1 MTNTIDLINLE
12 SLLPMRSSYIFNI
25 VTEVPQNQTN
35 NNIFTKL
42 GKAAGRLTNFFTEPE
57 TKVLSIFTYWAVE
70 SVVFSII
77 ISTTTSY
84 AILFSSL
91 FLYAYGTYAI
101 FSAIN
106 SLLK

>member
-1 MTNTIDLINLE
+1 MSMPTTVNSIDFMQ
-12 SLLPMRSSYIFNI
+12 LLRDYNI
-25 VTEVPQNQTN
+25 VTVDLYDQPTN

-42 GKAAGRLTNFFTEPE
+42 GKATGRLSNFFTKPE

-77 ISTTTSY
+77 IFTTTSY

>member
-1 MTNTIDLINLE
+1 MPTTVNSIDFMQ
-12 SLLPMRSSYIFNI
+12 LLRDYNI
-25 VTEVPQNQTN
+25 VTVDLYDQPTN

-42 GKAAGRLTNFFTEPE
+42 GKAAGRLSNFFTKPE

-77 ISTTTSY
+77 IFTTTSY

>member
-1 MTNTIDLINLE
+1 MSIPTTVNHIDFMQFLKD
-12 SLLPMRSSYIFNI
+12 YNI
-25 VTEVPQNQTN
+25 VTSDLYDQPTN

-42 GKAAGRLTNFFTEPE
+42 GKATGRLSNFFTKPE

>member
-1 MTNTIDLINLE
+1 MPTTVNHIDFMQIL
-12 SLLPMRSSYIFNI
+12 RDYNI
-25 VTEVPQNQTN
+25 VTSDLHDQPTN

-42 GKAAGRLTNFFTEPE
+42 GKATGRLSNFFTKPE